1 MFYTDVHISHC
12 FLGTVK
18 GLTNTQLEDIGC
30 QIILGNTY
38 HLELRPGAELLDQVG
53 GLHNFMNWPRAIL
66 TDSGGFQMVWFF
78 IMTVAFVF
86 LVRYLC
92 VGTFDTVG
100 ENLTSHVHV
109 FLCPLCM

>member
-1 MFYTDVHISHC
+1 MFYTDVHVSHC

-66 TDSGGFQMVWFF
+66 TDSGGFQMVWFLIHDGCICF
-78 IMTVAFVF
+78 LSQIFV
-86 LVRYLC
+86 Y
-92 VGTFDTVG
+92 G
-100 ENLTSHVHV
+100 HI
-109 FLCPLCM
+109 